1 MVYEAVYAVF
11 TDHAK
16 ECGLLEECSQDD
28 GERFNSCRPTYLYR
42 RHFNGS
48 FVVQQLGSSACLYLI
63 FRQRMAVPLHRAT
76 TPVSATSARAVTA
89 ATEVPAAYYN
99 VDNRQTTP
107 CCNTEGTLQ
116 DDDGRTSYYNLR
128 GQGSAADVRARDTVQ

>member
-76 TPVSATSARAVTA
+76 TPVSATSARA
-89 ATEVPAAYYN
+89 ATTPAFGTSPPTPLLQQKYQ
-99 VDNRQTTP
+99 QTT
-107 CCNTEGTLQ
+107 T
-116 DDDGRTSYYNLR
+116 TSTTARRLPVATQRELSKTTMAER
-128 GQGSAADVRARDTVQ
+128 GITI